1 MVNQQT
7 IGDSTSHLSAD
18 DLAALR
24 ENLHEQRLFRQEQL
38 RRLTGPVTS
47 RAESRL
53 RERAASQTEVQVQ
66 LAASARMVL
75 TDVEAALA
83 RMNEGGYGACR
94 LCGGPIDRERLMIV
108 PQARYCAPLPTGE
121 GGGPVTGAPDPRTVE
136 DRHGHRP
143 WPRCPLCCGLAL
155 DLGSARTRAWI
166 SGRGVVVHVPSVP
179 RRDAGAPY
187 PAGPGIRGEPLGSAG
202 TLRQLLGP
210 HLPRSTR

>member
-83 RMNEGGYGACR
+83 RMNEGGYGTCR
-94 LCGGPIDRERLMIV
+94 LCRRPIERERLMIV
-108 PQARYCAPLPTGE
+108 PQARYCA
-121 GGGPVTGAPDPRTVE
+121 
-136 DRHGHRP
+136 
-143 WPRCPLCCGLAL
+143 RCQQVKEA
-155 DLGSARTRAWI
+155 
-166 SGRGVVVHVPSVP
+166 VP
-179 RRDAGAPY
+179 
-187 PAGPGIRGEPLGSAG
+187 
-202 TLRQLLGP
+202 
-210 HLPRSTR
+210 